1 MKKILFLHFNQFA
14 KIMTLDNSMRNDI
27 DQFIKSSEKK
37 MVDKDDL
44 QKKMVD
50 KWSIKPSI
58 ARI

>member
-1 MKKILFLHFNQFA
+1 
-14 KIMTLDNSMRNDI
+14 MTLDNSMRNDI

-50 KWSIKPSI
+50 KTVYSTYLKIL
-58 ARI
+58 

>member
-1 MKKILFLHFNQFA
+1 
-14 KIMTLDNSMRNDI
+14 MTRYNSMRNDI
-27 DQFIKSSEKK
+27 DQFIKSSDKK